1 MRKKE
6 KELEDIEYIVPK
18 NYDIKPKILGIIEQE
33 AFILFLIITLII
45 FVIINSIIENIFI
58 KLQIIIVITL
68 PRIVIL
74 INGINGESIIYI
86 VKYVLLYILRKK
98 VYLYEKSV
106 FNSL

>member
-45 FVIINSIIENIFI
+45 FYKEVLCALINSAI
-58 KLQIIIVITL
+58 
-68 PRIVIL
+68 
-74 INGINGESIIYI
+74 
-86 VKYVLLYILRKK
+86 
-98 VYLYEKSV
+98 
-106 FNSL
+106 